1 MKKDEILQLI
11 DRLIARQAE
20 VSKEVMSLLKYD
32 DLEKTTND
40 GLTVRDTLQMW
51 VHEIRSHHRDLILAR
66 GRLANDNP
74 HYHVPHFV
82 RQANEEFGRFVGE
95 LSVLTNDD
103 LGKKVEPDGRT
114 IREIAEHVLE
124 TLDGYVIQQVK
135 TAVEKKSS

>member
-1 MKKDEILQLI
+1 MKRDEIFQLI
-11 DRLIARQAE
+11 DKLIARQAE
-20 VSKEVMSLLKYD
+20 ISREVMHLVQYN
-32 DLEKTTND
+32 DLEKTTKD
-40 GLTVRDTLQMW
+40 SFTVRDALQMW
-51 VHEIRSHHRDLILAR
+51 VHEIRSHHRELILAR
-66 GRLANDNP
+66 GRLLNDSP

-95 LSVLTNDD
+95 LLAFTGGD

-135 TAVEKKSS
+135 TAVDKKSS